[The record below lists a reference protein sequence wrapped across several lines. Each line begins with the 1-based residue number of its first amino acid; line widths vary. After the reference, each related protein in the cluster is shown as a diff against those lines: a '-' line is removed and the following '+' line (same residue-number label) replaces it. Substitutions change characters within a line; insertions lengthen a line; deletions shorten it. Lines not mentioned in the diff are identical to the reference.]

1 MLDFGCWIRCF
12 KGTNPTSNI
21 QHPKF
26 HLATAGHRLGFRWR
40 ARRESARLRR
50 TGNGIEHKLAE
61 ALTAMLNETP
71 PDAETAT
78 GLRRIEALRARLLRS
93 DAEVTFRDYG
103 AEGRLRASSTSDA
116 SFRETTRAVRAIG
129 RDAVPPH
136 EGRLLYHL
144 IRQFSPTRCLE
155 LGTSLGISA
164 AYQAAALATTGN
176 GGRLV
181 SLEGGA
187 ALARLAQEHLEALG
201 LPGIEVVTGPF
212 AETLPAVLQAHQP
225 IDFAFIDGHHNPA
238 AMQAYFAQ
246 LTPHLADE
254 AVLVFDDIFWTTG
267 MRHAWL
273 ALAAGSRIRL
283 AVDLLA
289 VGICIFRA

>member
-1 MLDFGCWIRCF
+1 M
-12 KGTNPTSNI
+12 
-21 QHPKF
+21 H
-26 HLATAGHRLGFRWR
+26 
-40 ARRESARLRR
+40 
-50 TGNGIEHKLAE
+50 
-61 ALTAMLNETP
+61 
-71 PDAETAT
+71 
-78 GLRRIEALRARLLRS
+78 RIETLRTALLRS

-103 AEGRLRASSTSDA
+103 AEGRLKASREPDA
-116 SFRETTRAVRAIG
+116 PFRETTRAVQTLG

-144 IRQFSPTRCLE
+144 IRQFKPTRCLE

-164 AYQAAALATTGN
+164 AYQAAALATVGE
-176 GGRLV
+176 GGRLI

-187 ALARLAQEHLEALG
+187 ALARLAQDHLDALD
-201 LPGIEVVTGPF
+201 LPVVEVVTGPF
-212 AETLPAVLQAHQP
+212 AETLPAVLQRHRP
-225 IDFAFIDGHHNPA
+225 IEFAFIDGHHNPA

-254 AVLVFDDIFWTTG
+254 AVLVFDDIFWTPG

-273 ALAAGSRIRL
+273 ALAAEPPVRL